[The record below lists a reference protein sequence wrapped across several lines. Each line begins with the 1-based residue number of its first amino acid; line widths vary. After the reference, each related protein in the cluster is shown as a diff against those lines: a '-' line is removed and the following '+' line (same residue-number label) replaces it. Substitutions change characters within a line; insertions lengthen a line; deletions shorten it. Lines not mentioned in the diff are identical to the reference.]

1 VDGFDLRDI
10 TKNSLLNQTAVVPQ
24 EVDLFSRSIFENI
37 AYGKPKVSKK
47 EVEKAAKT
55 ALSHDFIMK
64 TEKGY
69 DTEVG
74 ERGIKLSG
82 GQRQR
87 IGIARALLR
96 DPKILILDE
105 ATSHLDSESE
115 RLITEATDALIK
127 DRTTFIVAHRLST
140 VWNADIIL
148 VFDEGKLSAQGTH
161 YELLKK
167 SKIYQKL
174 YKLQFSEIG
183 Q

>member
-1 VDGFDLRDI
+1 MV
-10 TKNSLLNQTAVVPQ
+10 
-24 EVDLFSRSIFENI
+24 
-37 AYGKPKVSKK
+37 
-47 EVEKAAKT
+47 
-55 ALSHDFIMK
+55 
-64 TEKGY
+64 
-69 DTEVG
+69 TEVG

-148 VFDEGKLSAQGTH
+148 VFDEGKLSAKGTH
-161 YELLKK
+161 NELLKK